1 MDVTEHPSVA
11 EQLATLRRRAG
22 LTKAFMARQLGYKQT
37 SGYSYYE
44 DTNQYRRDHL
54 PPEMIQQLMVVL
66 VGLGDPPVTL
76 DDVLEM
82 APRLSGSTVERIRRD
97 PPQAP
102 TAPEM
107 STVST
112 RPGHLFLN
120 LKQEVTTAQFLAIM
134 KVLHEDER

>member
-1 MDVTEHPSVA
+1 MDVTEKPPVA
-11 EQLATLRRRAG
+11 EQLAALRRRAG

-44 DTNQYRRDHL
+44 DNSQYRRNHL
-54 PPEMIQQLMVVL
+54 PPDMIQQLMVVL
-66 VGLGDPPVTL
+66 VGLGDPPITL
-76 DDVLEM
+76 DEVLAM
-82 APRLSGSTVERIRRD
+82 APRLPAATVERITKD

-102 TAPEM
+102 RAPEM

-112 RPGHLFLN
+112 RPGHLFLT

-134 KVLHEDER
+134 KILHEDER